1 MAAPQF
7 VPESP
12 TDKVLAYASPDHVPA
27 TWSADR
33 PAEVRGRQPHDGAS
47 GSQGPDQ
54 GYAMLLANLLR
65 PKVRVSAGESVDDA
79 LCGCLNVA
87 LRRASLFGRA
97 PVVHDLTIA
106 LTIFGFLDGDAPSEL
121 VAWRKPAFEG
131 VANAVHHYF
140 EGRAIAQSVP
150 EATLR
155 MTPGQVA
162 EQFPAAWRA
171 LVGV

>member
-1 MAAPQF
+1 MAAPQY
-7 VPESP
+7 VPVSP
-12 TDKVLAYASPDHVPA
+12 TDKVRAYASPDHVPGM
-27 TWSADR
+27 WSADR
-33 PAEVRGRQPHDGAS
+33 PAELEGRQPRAGAL

-54 GYAMLLANLLR
+54 GYAILLANLLR
-65 PKVRVSAGESVDDA
+65 HRVCVTAGESVDDA

-106 LTIFGFLDGDAPSEL
+106 LTIFGFLDLAAPAEL
-121 VAWRKPAFEG
+121 VALRKPAFEG

-140 EGRAIAQSVP
+140 EGRAIAQGVP

-155 MTPGQVA
+155 MTPKQVDA
-162 EQFPAAWRA
+162 LYPMRWRE
-171 LVGV
+171 LTGV